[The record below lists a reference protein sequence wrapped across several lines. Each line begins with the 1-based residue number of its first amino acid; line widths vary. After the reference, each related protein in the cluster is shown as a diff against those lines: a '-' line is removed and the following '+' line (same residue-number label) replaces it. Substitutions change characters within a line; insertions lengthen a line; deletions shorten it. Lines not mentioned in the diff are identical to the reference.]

1 MSDSET
7 LLGAKNRIK
16 NAKKIYSQADFWVGI
31 EGGLEKNNDKL
42 EAFAYIIIESNNKT
56 GISKTA
62 TFTIPDK
69 LSDLIYNGMELGH
82 ADDIVFGDT
91 NSKQK
96 NGSVGILTKNLI
108 TRLTFYEQSV
118 ILALIPF
125 LNTDLY

>member
-16 NAKKIYSQADFWVGI
+16 NAKKIHSQADFWVGV
-31 EGGLEKNNDKL
+31 EGGLEKNDNKL

-69 LSDLIYNGMELGH
+69 LSDLIYNGVELGH
-82 ADDIVFGDT
+82 ADDIVFGGT